1 MHKQHE
7 HHVQPEMAWTDLWP
21 VNAPARATGWSETLP
36 PGLCVVV
43 DDTGDEAA
51 RWMPVLAGHALPA
64 HGQVRCAGVC
74 SQEDPQAYTD
84 QVYWHNPRQPL
95 HDREMSAQQWLQTLA
110 SHWPNW
116 SDADCRQH
124 CEGFALQTHLSKPL
138 WHLSTGSLRK
148 LGLVAALCSGARL
161 TLIEEPIA
169 GLDSDGIHYLCQ
181 ALDALEDRL
190 ADPAQPP
197 RWVLVAHWEPLPH
210 VLWDEVLAFPL
221 LPEADSAPQAG
232 PGDLH
237 RQQNLLFDENP

>member
-1 MHKQHE
+1 M
-7 HHVQPEMAWTDLWP
+7 
-21 VNAPARATGWSETLP
+21 
-36 PGLCVVV
+36 
-43 DDTGDEAA
+43 
-51 RWMPVLAGHALPA
+51 
-64 HGQVRCAGVC
+64 
-74 SQEDPQAYTD
+74 
-84 QVYWHNPRQPL
+84 
-95 HDREMSAQQWLQTLA
+95 
-110 SHWPNW
+110 
-116 SDADCRQH
+116 
-124 CEGFALQTHLSKPL
+124 
-138 WHLSTGSLRK
+138 
-148 LGLVAALCSGARL
+148 AALCSGARL